1 MSLRVEQDVLWLQIS
16 IDDAMLVEVLQCQY
30 NLSRIKS
37 RPVLTKSYLVTK
49 VVEKLSSVEEV
60 AHEI

>member
-1 MSLRVEQDVLWLQIS
+1 MSLRVEQHVLWLQIS

-30 NLSRIKS
+30 NLGRIKS

-49 VVEKLSSVEEV
+49 MVEKLSSVEEV
-60 AHEI
+60 AHEV